1 MSADGKIA
9 AKDGSSKLSSESD
22 LKDLHEL
29 RAAMDA
35 LMVGVNTV
43 IVDDPLLTNR
53 SGKGR
58 SPIRVV
64 VDSRLRIP
72 LGSRVLQDLSRH
84 PTLVSCCSSAS
95 HEKISEL
102 KEIGARVLV
111 VDGDGGQVE
120 LAPLLRILRKQEGVE
135 RLLLEGGSELNWS
148 MLSRGLV
155 DEVKLTITPV
165 IVGGTLSKSLVG
177 GEGFRSIS
185 DSLCLKL
192 IDYKI
197 RSETG
202 EVVLRY
208 GVI

>member
-1 MSADGKIA
+1 
-9 AKDGSSKLSSESD
+9 
-22 LKDLHEL
+22 
-29 RAAMDA
+29 
-35 LMVGVNTV
+35 
-43 IVDDPLLTNR
+43 
-53 SGKGR
+53 
-58 SPIRVV
+58 
-64 VDSRLRIP
+64 
-72 LGSRVLQDLSRH
+72 
-84 PTLVSCCSSAS
+84 
-95 HEKISEL
+95 
-102 KEIGARVLV
+102 V

-120 LAPLLRILRKQEGVE
+120 LVPLLRILRKQEGVE
-135 RLLLEGGSELNWS
+135 RLLLEGGGELNWS

-155 DEVKLTITPV
+155 DEVKLTIAPV
-165 IVGGTLSKSLVG
+165 IVG

>member
-1 MSADGKIA
+1 VFYPNLSSTSTSKRSGQFSAEENFRDLSLKNRPYVILSAALSADGKIA

-72 LGSRVLQDLSRH
+72 LGSRVLQDFSRH

-102 KEIGARVLV
+102 K
-111 VDGDGGQVE
+111 
-120 LAPLLRILRKQEGVE
+120 
-135 RLLLEGGSELNWS
+135 
-148 MLSRGLV
+148 
-155 DEVKLTITPV
+155 
-165 IVGGTLSKSLVG
+165 
-177 GEGFRSIS
+177 
-185 DSLCLKL
+185 
-192 IDYKI
+192 
-197 RSETG
+197 
-202 EVVLRY
+202 
-208 GVI
+208 